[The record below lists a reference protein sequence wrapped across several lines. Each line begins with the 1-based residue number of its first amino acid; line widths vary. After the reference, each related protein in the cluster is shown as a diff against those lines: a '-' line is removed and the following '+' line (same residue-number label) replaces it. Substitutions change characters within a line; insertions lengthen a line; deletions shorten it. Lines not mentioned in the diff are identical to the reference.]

1 MSIMFRK
8 ALSRHIDQLTRR
20 TEGGDAAQIDRQLV
34 KLRDLLNVTTDG
46 RFRRSLNTQIQRLEQ
61 EKEHGS
67 DVSDIRRRLELLRKV
82 YVELKDHPEYQLR
95 RGRRIPRK

>member
-20 TEGGDAAQIDRQLV
+20 TEGGDAAHIDRQLA
-34 KLRDLLNVTTDG
+34 KLRDLLSVTTDG
-46 RFRRSLNTQIQRLEQ
+46 RFRRSLNTQIKRLEQ
-61 EKEHGS
+61 DKAQGA
-67 DVSDIRRRLELLRKV
+67 DVSDIRHRLEMLRKV
-82 YVELKDHPEYQLR
+82 YVELKDHPEYQAR

>member
-1 MSIMFRK
+1 MSIMFRR
-8 ALSRHIDQLTRR
+8 ALSRHIDQLTKR
-20 TEGGDAAQIDRQLV
+20 TEGGDSAQIERQLV

-46 RFRRSLNTQIQRLEQ
+46 RFRRSLNTQIHRLEQ

-67 DVSDIRRRLELLRKV
+67 DVGDIRRRLELLRKV
-82 YVELKDHPEYQLR
+82 YVELKDHPEYQAR